1 MAVLAVWGND
11 TSGQEDQ
18 ALGFGGEFCPGPGG
32 LTGRLGPDSIWVQL
46 EPGEEARSSQSERVK
61 MGKGTAQT

>member
-1 MAVLAVWGND
+1 MYGAWFGAVLSMAVLAVWGKD

-32 LTGRLGPDSIWVQL
+32 LTGRLGSDSNW
-46 EPGEEARSSQSERVK
+46 A
-61 MGKGTAQT
+61 